1 MINPQTVFLNVKML
15 IDIPPDDEDKM
26 LNICDSC
33 AQSLSRRL
41 KEGFTGAEKEAVY
54 ACSAFAVYRYA
65 LIKGCL
71 DDYCEYLKTGDI
83 TVSRSSSSLL
93 ESAEKMVT
101 DAFSGADCFTD
112 TNFIFRG
119 M

>member
-1 MINPQTVFLNVKML
+1 MINPQTVFENVKTL
-15 IDIPPDDEDKM
+15 IDLPADDEDKM
-26 LNICDSC
+26 LNVCGGC
-33 AQSLSRRL
+33 ADSLSRRL
-41 KEGFTGAEKEAVY
+41 KEGFTGSEKEAVY

-83 TVSRSSSSLL
+83 TVSRSASSLL
-93 ESAEKMVT
+93 EAAEKMLS
-101 DAFSGADCFTD
+101 DAFSSADCFGD
-112 TNFIFRG
+112 TSFIFRG

>member
-1 MINPQTVFLNVKML
+1 MINPQTVFKNVKTL
-15 IDIPPDDEDKM
+15 IDIPEGDEDKV
-26 LNICDSC
+26 LNVCGGC
-33 AQSLSRRL
+33 AQSLSHRL
-41 KEGFTGAEKEAVY
+41 KDGFTGAESEAVY

-83 TVSRSSSSLL
+83 TVSRSASSLF
-93 ESAEKMVT
+93 EAAEKMLS
-101 DAFSGADCFTD
+101 DAFSSAECFTD
-112 TNFIFRG
+112 TSFIFRG

>member
-1 MINPQTVFLNVKML
+1 MINPQTVFKNVKTL
-15 IDIPPDDEDKM
+15 IDIPEGDEDKV
-26 LNICDSC
+26 LNVCGGC
-33 AQSLSRRL
+33 AQSLSHRL
-41 KEGFTGAEKEAVY
+41 KDGFTGAESEAVY

-83 TVSRSSSSLL
+83 TVSRSASSLL
-93 ESAEKMVT
+93 EAAEKMIS
-101 DAFSGADCFTD
+101 DAFSSADCFTD
-112 TNFIFRG
+112 TSFIFRG

>member
-1 MINPQTVFLNVKML
+1 MINPQTVFENVKTL
-15 IDIPPDDEDKM
+15 IDIPAEDEDKVQSV
-26 LNICDSC
+26 CGGC
-33 AQSLSRRL
+33 ADSLSHRL
-41 KEGFTGAEKEAVY
+41 KEGFTGSENEAVY

-65 LIKGCL
+65 LLKGCL

-83 TVSRSSSSLL
+83 TVSRSASSLL
-93 ESAEKMVT
+93 ESAEKMVS
-101 DAFSGADCFTD
+101 DAFSSADCFTD